1 MISGVY
7 KIRNIVNDKF
17 YLGSSKEIENRW
29 EGHKQWLRGGYHNN
43 PKLQH
48 AWNKYGESNFVFE
61 IVEEIPLKSLLNR
74 EQHYLD
80 LWESYKRGK
89 GYNICPTANGG
100 DNITHNP
107 NKAAFIKKMR
117 EINTGK
123 GNGMFGKKHT
133 ENSIRKQKEKSIGR
147 YTLDWFI
154 ERCGKRKGKKK
165 FEERRQMLTN
175 RKINYNNGKVKALN
189 FKGRK
194 HNKDFRI
201 KYNHTKTYFKHH
213 WNDFVELINSRK
225 YSQRQLSIMLDI
237 PRITLR
243 VKMREILGQQKTPS
257 EDGVVIS

>member
-1 MISGVY
+1 MKSGVY
-7 KIRNIVNDKF
+7 KIRNIVNGKF

-29 EGHKQWLRGGYHNN
+29 EGHKQWLRGGYHDN

-48 AWNKYGESNFVFE
+48 AWNKYGEKNFVFE

-117 EINTGK
+117 EINTGE
-123 GNGMFGKKHT
+123 GNGMYGKQHT
-133 ENSIRKQKEKSIGR
+133 KKTIKDMKEKSVGR

-154 ERCGKRKGKKK
+154 ERYGKRKGEWK
-165 FEERRQMLTN
+165 FEERRQMLSN
-175 RKINYNNGKVKALN
+175 RKINYSHDNKMTGTKRGPMSEEVK
-189 FKGRK
+189 KRISERK
-194 HNKDFRI
+194 
-201 KYNHTKTYFKHH
+201 
-213 WNDFVELINSRK
+213 L
-225 YSQRQLSIMLDI
+225 
-237 PRITLR
+237 
-243 VKMREILGQQKTPS
+243 KMRLIRKDLHFEILSGKLTLPQIESKYGISKTTILRERRKLAQQKTPS
-257 EDGVVIS
+257 EDGVVIC

>member
-7 KIRNIVNDKF
+7 KIRNIVNGKF

-100 DNITHNP
+100 DNFTYNP
-107 NKAAFIKKMR
+107 NKEKIRQCLSELSMG
-117 EINTGK
+117 EN
-123 GNGMFGKKHT
+123 NGMYGKNHT
-133 ENSIRKQKEKSIGR
+133 DDAIRKQKEKSIGR

-154 ERCGKRKGKKK
+154 ERYGKRKGERK
-165 FEERRQMLTN
+165 FEERRQMLIN
-175 RKINYNNGKVKALN
+175 RKINYSYDNGMKGTKRGPMSEEVK
-189 FKGRK
+189 KRISERK
-194 HNKDFRI
+194 
-201 KYNHTKTYFKHH
+201 
-213 WNDFVELINSRK
+213 L
-225 YSQRQLSIMLDI
+225 
-237 PRITLR
+237 
-243 VKMREILGQQKTPS
+243 KMRLIRKDLQADIVTGKYTVLQLATKYEVSSPTVNQERHRLSAQQKTPS
-257 EDGVVIS
+257 EDGVVIG